1 MKTYTVTVNGIA
13 YDVTVEETTGR
24 RAAAPVYAVPQAP
37 PVYAAP
43 APAVQAAPVPQAAP
57 APQAVPAAPAAPAEE
72 EKAPAVAAGGTN
84 GKITVESPMPGKI
97 LSIKASVGQSVKRG
111 DVILILEAMKM
122 ENEIVAPENGTVASI
137 NVTAGES
144 VESGTLLATLN

>member
-24 RAAAPVYAVPQAP
+24 PARTAAPVYAAPSPVAATTAPVATPQAT
-37 PVYAAP
+37 
-43 APAVQAAPVPQAAP
+43 APAVPEQETAPT
-57 APQAVPAAPAAPAEE
+57 AVT
-72 EKAPAVAAGGTN
+72 GGSN
-84 GKITVESPMPGKI
+84 GKTPVASPMPGKI
-97 LSIKASVGQSVKRG
+97 LAVKASIGQSVKRG

-122 ENEIVAPENGTVASI
+122 ENEIVAPEAGTVASI
-137 NVTAGES
+137 NVSVGDT